1 MALHS
6 RWERLQLAAAR
17 LREIQLEAEAIYR
30 RFPEL
35 DRRPKMNRDR
45 PRPASDHTSTID
57 WAAKV
62 H

>member
-1 MALHS
+1 MA
-6 RWERLQLAAAR
+6 AVR

-35 DRRPKMNRDR
+35 DRRPKINRDR
-45 PRPASDHTSTID
+45 PRPASEYASTTD
-57 WAAKV
+57 WASKV